1 MLFKKNKEQK
11 LTSRLKRFGADM
23 SLLAVAVV
31 WGSTFLIV
39 QDATK
44 QTPVYTF
51 LFWRFLLAA
60 VLMALFSLKHLCLI
74 DKKTL
79 FAGIILGAFLFLGY
93 AFQTFA
99 LSHTY
104 SSTVGFITGLNVVI
118 IPFVMLMIFRKSV
131 SLYSCIG
138 ALAAALGL
146 YFLSANAQID
156 MGKGEF
162 YALICAVM
170 FSLQIVFTGFYTKK
184 YDTHALVFVQFV
196 AVSIFCFF
204 GIFALDNPLL
214 PPKFDH
220 LFIKAVVIT
229 SVFATVFAFFV
240 QTAMQKFTSSTKTAI
255 IFTFEPIAAGIV
267 GYFFANEIL
276 TYVQLVGALLII
288 VGMLT
293 AEIGDYAVK
302 KLTDG

>member
-1 MLFKKNKEQK
+1 M
-11 LTSRLKRFGADM
+11 TSRLKRFSADM
-23 SLLAVAVV
+23 SLLAVAIV

-44 QTPVYTF
+44 ETPVYTF
-51 LFWRFLLAA
+51 LLWRFLLAA
-60 VLMALFSLKHLCLI
+60 ILMAFFSIKRFRMI
-74 DKKTL
+74 DKETI
-79 FAGIILGAFLFLGY
+79 FAGFILGAFLFLGY

-99 LSHTY
+99 LVYTY

-118 IPFVMLMIFRKSV
+118 IPFALLIIFKKNV

-138 ALAAALGL
+138 ALTAALGL
-146 YFLSANAQID
+146 YFLSANAQIS

-184 YDTHALVFVQFV
+184 YDTYLLVLVQFF

-204 GIFALDNPLL
+204 GIFALENPIF
-214 PPKFDH
+214 PPKFDY
-220 LFIKAVVIT
+220 LFIKAVIIT

-240 QTAMQKFTSSTKTAI
+240 QTAMQKLTSSAKTAI

-267 GYFFANEIL
+267 GYFFANEIFTNL
-276 TYVQLVGALLII
+276 QLFGAILII
-288 VGMLT
+288 MGMFT
-293 AEIGDYAVK
+293 AEVGEYIIK
-302 KLTDG
+302 K